1 MSLFSFWLEIVEQND
16 EAVDRMAGCSLG
28 KDYQVRKMHQLQCG
42 SKYLVFCGFV
52 NCPFVYSFL
61 NLAASMRWRSSLCS
75 WRLVLCWS
83 SVTWCTRS
91 LRWRVNVSRV
101 NNLVTLMQSCGRRLE
116 KPNNRRLVN
125 RNSQTGTTTFLRL
138 VCDVSAVSR
147 KMYTTIQRRQ
157 LAHKRGGSPVVQ
169 LCPAHSSKK
178 FFRNISKTRWL
189 FSVSVFLFRPTVYM
203 HQLSVET
210 FERLIL
216 KSEPGVRAIII
227 LVDHESRDKLLQ
239 TFATTILPYSRWV
252 TVEVVLRENSPR
264 VRDLGLF
271 RSKLQRN
278 CRKRHAL
285 CGRILILMAIW
296 LRRLA
301 LHLLFR
307 SAAFTFSFLQLEHYL
322 GWYRHLLEETL
333 DFKRDLGKINLKNC
347 VGTVLA
353 INGPRK

>member
-1 MSLFSFWLEIVEQND
+1 M
-16 EAVDRMAGCSLG
+16 
-28 KDYQVRKMHQLQCG
+28 
-42 SKYLVFCGFV
+42 
-52 NCPFVYSFL
+52 
-61 NLAASMRWRSSLCS
+61 
-75 WRLVLCWS
+75 
-83 SVTWCTRS
+83 
-91 LRWRVNVSRV
+91 SRV

-239 TFATTILPYSRWV
+239 TFATTILPYSR
-252 TVEVVLRENSPR
+252 
-264 VRDLGLF
+264 
-271 RSKLQRN
+271 
-278 CRKRHAL
+278 
-285 CGRILILMAIW
+285 
-296 LRRLA
+296 
-301 LHLLFR
+301 
-307 SAAFTFSFLQLEHYL
+307 
-322 GWYRHLLEETL
+322 
-333 DFKRDLGKINLKNC
+333 
-347 VGTVLA
+347 
-353 INGPRK
+353 